1 MPLRDRD
8 PAPPSGSEADRYRRQ
23 LEAIANNAT
32 LALFILDERQHC
44 TYMNP
49 AAEQLTGYT
58 LAEVRGRPLHDVIHH
73 TRPDGSHYPIE
84 ECPIDRAFPEEMRE
98 KGEDVFIHKDGTF
111 VPVAFTASPIREEG
125 RTVGTIVEVEG
136 IEEDQ
141 RQEAERERLIETL
154 EAEQARLAAII
165 EHAPVGIVIAEAPS
179 GRITRG
185 NAMAEKIFR
194 HPVIYSE
201 SVDAHREWEAYHPD
215 GRRVEGPEYP
225 LPRAMA
231 SGEIVGPEEFLYRR
245 GDGVMSWVRITGAPI
260 RDGNGDIFAGLAMV
274 EDIDADRKAEAER
287 ARLVRELELERQRL
301 RTIFE
306 VAPAF
311 IATVRGPDHVFEM
324 ANPPYLQ
331 LVGHRDVVGKPVRE
345 ALPEIVEQGFIDLLD
360 TVYSTGKRFI
370 GEEASILLQ
379 REPAGE
385 PEERILNFVYEP
397 LRDVDGS
404 VSGILA
410 HGVDVTDL
418 VRAREAVEEANRAKS
433 DFLATMSHE
442 LRTPLNAMIGYAEL
456 LEMGVPEEIG
466 TAAQGQVERIRLSAT
481 HLLQLIEEI
490 LTFSRIEAGRE
501 RVDIQPVELQDLAD
515 EVSAIIE
522 PLATK
527 KELAFTLEVPDEPVA
542 FRTDPRKLRQILLNL
557 LGNAVK
563 FTEEGEITVRAAQ
576 DGKELVLEVSDTGIG
591 MPPEERERVFEP
603 FWQAETELHRRTS
616 GTGLGLPVTHRLV
629 ELLGGT
635 IQVRSEPGEGSTFRI
650 VLPLEPE
657 GAEAETGD

>member
-84 ECPIDRAFPEEMRE
+84 ECPIDRAFPKEMRE

-331 LVGHRDVVGKPVRE
+331 LVGHRDVIGKPVRE
-345 ALPEIVEQGFIDLLD
+345 ALPEIVKQGFIDLLD
-360 TVYSTGKRFI
+360 TVYMTGERFI

-379 REPAGE
+379 REPDGA
-385 PEERILNFVYEP
+385 PEERVLNFVYEP
-397 LRDVDGS
+397 LRDVGGS

-466 TAAQGQVERIRLSAT
+466 AAARGQVERIRLSAT

-527 KELAFTLEVPDEPVA
+527 KGLVFTVEVPDERVA
-542 FRTDPRKLRQILLNL
+542 LHTDPRKLRQILLNL

-635 IQVRSEPGEGSTFRI
+635 IQVRSEPGKGSTFRI

>member
-84 ECPIDRAFPEEMRE
+84 ECPIDRAFPKEMRE

-274 EDIDADRKAEAER
+274 EDIDADQKAEAER

-379 REPAGE
+379 REPDGE

-466 TAAQGQVERIRLSAT
+466 TAARGQVERIRLSAT

-501 RVDIQPVELQDLAD
+501 RVDIQPVELQDLAA

-527 KELAFTLEVPDEPVA
+527 KGLEFAVEMPDDPVEV
-542 FRTDPRKLRQILLNL
+542 RTDPRKLRQILLNL

-563 FTEEGEITVRAAQ
+563 FTEEGEIAVRAARE
-576 DGKELVLEVSDTGIG
+576 GKEMVLEVSDTGIG
-591 MPPEERERVFEP
+591 MPPEEQERVFEP

-657 GAEAETGD
+657 QREGDG